1 MESPPHEAGGV
12 TPPQPL
18 KFKLPVYVPVQ
29 DDTGD
34 VLGTGVEADCLAA
47 LHPHISTDD
56 SRVTQSFF
64 IVFSSASSVRD
75 GN

>member
-18 KFKLPVYVPVQ
+18 KLRLPVYVPVQ
-29 DDTGD
+29 DDTGA
-34 VLGTGVEADCLAA
+34 VELLLVLAA
-47 LHPHISTDD
+47 LHPHSSTDD

-64 IVFSSASSVRD
+64 IVFIR
-75 GN
+75 GFRTRR